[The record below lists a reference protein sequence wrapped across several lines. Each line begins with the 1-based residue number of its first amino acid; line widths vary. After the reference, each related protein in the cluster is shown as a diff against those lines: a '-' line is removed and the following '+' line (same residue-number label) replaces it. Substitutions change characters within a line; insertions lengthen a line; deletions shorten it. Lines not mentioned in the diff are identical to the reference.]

1 MWHNILRT
9 LGGSDRDLDP
19 RLLSAELSEFPIYV
33 FQLNSNMLRSLGTP
47 FVVYRYVAP
56 RYTNVVHAMVKHHVI
71 PRHPPLMP
79 ISQQIYESL
88 SELD

>member
-19 RLLSAELSEFPIYV
+19 RLLSTELSEFPIYV
-33 FQLNSNMLRSLGTP
+33 FQLISNMLRSLETP

-56 RYTNVVHAMVKHHVI
+56 
-71 PRHPPLMP
+71 
-79 ISQQIYESL
+79 QIH
-88 SELD
+88 